1 MTGARMTEASEATG
15 FSAEAGKD
23 WLVGALATLRQ
34 RLWLVALFGAVALL
48 GGVIYLRTTT
58 YSYTASMK
66 IAAAPTTAR
75 EGGSLGALNSLA
87 SLTGIT
93 IEALPV
99 TPFRLYIE
107 GINSRE
113 VATRLAADPAL
124 MHAIFAKE
132 WDAAGGQWRDPGGF
146 GTRLS
151 DGMKGLAGAPVKP
164 WSPPDAARLQQWIGE
179 HVSIDQ
185 SPKTPIVTISV
196 VSPDR
201 ALGITVLGRLH
212 AAIDSWLRERTL
224 ARTTANIRYLTQ
236 KLSTVALADHRLA
249 LIATLNEQEQRLMLA
264 RNPAAYAAERFGP
277 VTATPQP
284 TSPRQIP
291 VLVVAL
297 MLGLGA
303 GVGAAL
309 LLPRRRQPAGA

>member
-1 MTGARMTEASEATG
+1 MTEASQATG

-23 WLVGALATLRQ
+23 WLIGALATLRQ
-34 RLWLVALFGAVALL
+34 RLWLVAIFGAAALL
-48 GGVIYLRTTT
+48 VAVVYLRTTT

-66 IAAAPTTAR
+66 VAAAPTTAR

-99 TPFRLYIE
+99 TPFRLYVE

-113 VATRLAADPAL
+113 VANRLAADPAL
-124 MHAIFAKE
+124 MHAVFADE
-132 WDAAGGQWRDPGGF
+132 WDATANQWRDPGSF

-151 DGMKGLAGAPVKP
+151 QGLQSLAGAPVRQ
-164 WSPPDAARLQQWIGE
+164 WSPPDAVRLQQWIGE

-185 SPKTPIVTISV
+185 TPKTPIVTISV
-196 VSPDR
+196 QTPDR
-201 ALGITVLGRLH
+201 ALGITLLGRLH
-212 AAIDSWLRERTL
+212 GAVDSWLRERTL
-224 ARTTANIRYLTQ
+224 ARTAANIRYLTQ
-236 KLSTVALADHRLA
+236 KLSVTALADHRLA

-264 RNPAAYAAERFGP
+264 RNPAAYASERFGP

-284 TSPRQIP
+284 TAPRQLP
-291 VLVVAL
+291 VLVAAL

-303 GVGAAL
+303 GVVAAL
-309 LLPRRRQPAGA
+309 VLPRRGQRAGA